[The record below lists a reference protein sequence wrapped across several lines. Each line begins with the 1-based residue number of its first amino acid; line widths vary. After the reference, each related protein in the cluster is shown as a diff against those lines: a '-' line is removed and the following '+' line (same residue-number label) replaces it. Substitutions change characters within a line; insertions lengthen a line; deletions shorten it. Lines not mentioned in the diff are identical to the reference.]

1 MLKEKENT
9 FSDSMSSKSTDI
21 DKIEYRK
28 KFADI
33 LAWWTEENLKISN
46 RRVVFQVTAGEEKI
60 EAFSST
66 KDFFSCHV
74 VKNDDY
80 IGISTWKDM
89 LEKYNVDIGRYNI
102 SINFWSKKCS
112 HTN

>member
-9 FSDSMSSKSTDI
+9 CSSSTPNRITEI
-21 DKIEYRK
+21 DKVEYRK

-46 RRVVFQVTAGEEKI
+46 RRVVLKVFDGEEKI

-66 KDFFSCHV
+66 KDFFSCYV
-74 VKNDDY
+74 VKNDAY
-80 IGISTWKDM
+80 IGKLTWKDV

-102 SINFWSKKCS
+102 SIDFWSKKCN